1 MDESGSEMEIENE
14 DSDTDL
20 ITEFND
26 QNKKRKLDPT
36 PDEKKSKKKKS
47 NKKDELYK
55 QPTVEELNQLRETEN
70 LFHSNLFR
78 VQIEEILDEVRVKQ
92 KYKDLMDSWFKK
104 FVENVES
111 IEDSEEFQVLK
122 IKMKFKQITKKTHYL
137 KIIKNY

>member
-122 IKMKFKQITKKTHYL
+122 IKMKFKQITKKTHFL

>member
-122 IKMKFKQITKKTHYL
+122 IKMKFKQITKKTQFL
-137 KIIKNY
+137 KMIKNY